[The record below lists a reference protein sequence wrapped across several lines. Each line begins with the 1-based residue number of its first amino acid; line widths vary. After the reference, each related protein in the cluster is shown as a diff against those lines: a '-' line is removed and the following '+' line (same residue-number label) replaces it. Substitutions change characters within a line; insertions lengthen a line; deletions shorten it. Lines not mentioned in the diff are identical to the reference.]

1 MHTYSEI
8 VERSNMM
15 RLTPD
20 GRKTYR
26 RRSETVEQNF
36 ADAKQHHGHRY
47 ARFRSLAKVQMQ
59 CWMAATSLNIRKTT
73 LTQSHLKRRG
83 QKGSSKAN
91 TDVLEPTSA
100 FIK

>member
-1 MHTYSEI
+1 
-8 VERSNMM
+8 MM

-47 ARFRSLAKVQMQ
+47 ARFRSLAKVQMP
-59 CWMAATSLNIRKTT
+59 CWMATTAQNIRKIA
-73 LTQSHLKRRG
+73 LVVSYLQRMGLKRA
-83 QKGSSKAN
+83 Q
-91 TDVLEPTSA
+91 
-100 FIK
+100 IKQILMFWKQHQPSEIKVA